1 MGNAATALQ
10 LKHIHVG
17 HTRVAILQTNLPAFT
32 RWANKIISIQN
43 PEKDI
48 CRAKICLQLLRAHNL
63 ITRRRHCTESTTE
76 SKINRSTFNSHHNLS
91 LSLLQLQQMIYHLF
105 LFQICISTITRKLQR
120 FNYKSTRHGTHF
132 MRVDY
137 ELLLIIH
144 SVRLPLFFQSLSDE
158 AENQIIIYK
167 MQLAMQ
173 CCKCQWVISKTKR
186 DSNT

>member
-1 MGNAATALQ
+1 MLVLYLYQIWETQPRALQ

-137 ELLLIIH
+137 ELLLIIIH
-144 SVRLPLFFQSLSDE
+144 SVCTFTSLFSITLRWGGKSNYYLQD
-158 AENQIIIYK
+158 ATCN
-167 MQLAMQ
+167 AML
-173 CCKCQWVISKTKR
+173 
-186 DSNT
+186 